1 MCTIVNVALKS
12 LTLPSWT
19 SRFQSP
25 DTMYGSS
32 TSVAVA
38 LSAEVVVS
46 VALDVLVAL
55 LVPVKL
61 LLVSFAMPE
70 SFPVMICDSVV
81 LPEVFPVM
89 PVELSVK
96 LPDVVPVMLLVVL
109 VSFVDDVDVALLV
122 VADSSP
128 MSKIRLAIEPLAV
141 NVDPVVVAFV
151 LDVALLVALVE
162 EVVVFADDVALLD
175 VALLVLVGAGPE
187 YICASTGARLSP
199 AAKSP
204 KTSTSATAIGAF
216 FIADNVLK

>member
-1 MCTIVNVALKS
+1 
-12 LTLPSWT
+12 
-19 SRFQSP
+19 
-25 DTMYGSS
+25 
-32 TSVAVA
+32 
-38 LSAEVVVS
+38 
-46 VALDVLVAL
+46 
-55 LVPVKL
+55 
-61 LLVSFAMPE
+61 
-70 SFPVMICDSVV
+70 MICDSVV

-151 LDVALLVALVE
+151 LDVALLVALVD
-162 EVVVFADDVALLD
+162 EVVVLADD